1 MRIQIAKG
9 EDPLEGSA
17 LKFQI
22 RSSGKIYA
30 ILIRSYH
37 RFFHLCIAT
46 FLASCLLFPI
56 HPNCIPE
63 IRFQS
68 FDPNS
73 LVSPRSYRFE
83 RSVHHRIQNS
93 NKLCSQYRA
102 KKTEPRNSIPVVKIS
117 VPRRITRRL
126 TVVTVGQEA
135 RLGEERYH
143 PPFHGSFCEK

>member
-56 HPNCIPE
+56 YPNCIPE

-68 FDPNS
+68 FD
-73 LVSPRSYRFE
+73 
-83 RSVHHRIQNS
+83 
-93 NKLCSQYRA
+93 
-102 KKTEPRNSIPVVKIS
+102 
-117 VPRRITRRL
+117 
-126 TVVTVGQEA
+126 
-135 RLGEERYH
+135 
-143 PPFHGSFCEK
+143 